1 MDVSNDTPG
10 IVPDCERSVQR
21 AGKDPGD
28 VLAEIVRPRDESPQG
43 PATRE
48 EWVAVHHL
56 FQDIFPTDDDADLR
70 KRQEEIVKILRKV
83 ARDVIGKDDFKLIF
97 RDKHGFNINWDGFY
111 PDLDSDDSGEEAVEQ
126 PPHKVVK

>member
-1 MDVSNDTPG
+1 MSGRLPSQA
-10 IVPDCERSVQR
+10 SVIILWIKGHQPIR
-21 AGKDPGD
+21 LNSICLPNAS
-28 VLAEIVRPRDESPQG
+28 DESPPGSGHQRRMG
-43 PATRE
+43 SGSP
-48 EWVAVHHL
+48 L

-111 PDLDSDDSGEEAVEQ
+111 LP
-126 PPHKVVK
+126 